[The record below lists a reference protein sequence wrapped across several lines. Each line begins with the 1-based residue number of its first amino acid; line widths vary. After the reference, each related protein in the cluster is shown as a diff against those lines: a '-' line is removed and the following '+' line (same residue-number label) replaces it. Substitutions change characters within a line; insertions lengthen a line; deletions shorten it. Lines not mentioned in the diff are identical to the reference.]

1 MNTPQGGNA
10 SSSSQ
15 PRKKLPVNPS
25 LEHLQKQAKRRVK
38 ENPALKLAEAQHL
51 IAQEYGC
58 KNWAELGRVV
68 ESMGRTAKEL
78 TPKKDFNPLPDAA
91 NDGDI
96 EKVRAILASGEFTQ
110 HDLDLALSRGTCRLS
125 RCPERRGLGKLLL
138 EHGADPDG
146 QYGSNYGPIILSPC
160 EGLDPEGLAF
170 LIGAG
175 ADVSFG
181 PFENKYAKDNTPIN
195 AVLSTYVRG
204 RNEAKHRCIDLLI
217 EHGAQW
223 QDDAIMDIH
232 RGRAGALAERI
243 KKDRALL
250 QVKFGLDQ
258 DSRRHG
264 NIDLRGGTLLHLAVE
279 FGERECVDVLL
290 DHYADIKAQSE
301 GVEGAPGATPLFHAI
316 GSWEDSPAML
326 EHLLKRVGEHVD
338 LTTRASFRKFGEVI
352 PPVTPLEYAQRC
364 QAENKDSANRKRE
377 VELLI
382 GADRKEQLRALI
394 RSEDVAGVARLLD
407 EDPAALSPNLW
418 PVTIFQTKSLAITR
432 LLLERGLSPDE
443 CSAPRKPLHLAVY
456 QCLPDIVELLVKH
469 GANVNQRNRLG
480 ETPMDLLD
488 SYEPRPVGDPDAR
501 RIREALLAAGAQDDI
516 FCAVRAG
523 DVVEVDSI
531 LDEHPELLE
540 AMSPDVGMP
549 PLSVSARSGR
559 HGVARVL
566 IQRGAKVDG
575 VNDKLNTPLWFA
587 CQSPARAEDRM
598 AVAKLL
604 MEAGAD
610 VNRRCEDGSTAL
622 HFAAW
627 RGPAAMVELLLA
639 HGARSWIGDEKGKE
653 PVDYARDSKV
663 SPDREEI
670 VRMFSESRID
680 DPYFRAA
687 VAAIDAG
694 DVSGLK
700 GLLRQY
706 PYLATVRAEEPGWY
720 AGSYFRH
727 PTLLHFVA
735 NNPHRSQTVVPNIGE
750 IAQAIIDAGADVNA
764 LTETQDGIR
773 HTTLD
778 LVASS
783 SPARNSGV
791 QNSLIDLLFKNG
803 ATAEN
808 AIGIALGNEEPA
820 AAHYLFERGVPPDL
834 VGAAGLGLTDRL
846 AELLMAGPPK
856 QERLESAMSAALM
869 YGRWGVVEMLLER
882 GFSLNEEIVHAG
894 TPLHHA
900 ALRNQ
905 KTICEKLIARG
916 GSLTK
921 KDRQWNGTPADWA
934 FHGGGHQELSEWL
947 REMEGAEAAKCL

>member
-1 MNTPQGGNA
+1 MNTPEGGNA

-38 ENPALKLAEAQHL
+38 DNPALKLAEVQHQ

-58 KNWAELGRVV
+58 KSWAELGREVALRNKQAPI
-68 ESMGRTAKEL
+68 G
-78 TPKKDFNPLPDAA
+78 FHPLPGAA
-91 NDGDI
+91 NDGDM
-96 EKVRAILASGEFTQ
+96 ERVRRILDAGEFTQ
-110 HDLDLALSRGTCRLS
+110 HDLDLALSRATCTLS
-125 RCPERRGLGKLLL
+125 QHPARRSLAELLL
-138 EHGADPDG
+138 QSGANPNGLYRED
-146 QYGSNYGPIILSPC
+146 YGPIVMAAC
-160 EGLDPEGLAF
+160 ECVDFDGLDF
-170 LIGAG
+170 LIQAG
-175 ADVSFG
+175 ADVSFA
-181 PFENKYAKDNTPIN
+181 PFKNQHIDH
-195 AVLSTYVRG
+195 LSPMNMLIGTYVRG
-204 RNEAKHRCIDLLI
+204 RNEAKHRCIDLLVAK
-217 EHGAQW
+217 GAVW
-223 QDDAIMDIH
+223 TDDVIMAIH
-232 RGRAGALAERI
+232 RGDARRLREWI
-243 KKDRALL
+243 EKDRSLL
-250 QVKFGLDQ
+250 GQRFGPLPY
-258 DSRRHG
+258 SFAYG
-264 NIDLRGGTLLHLAVE
+264 NIELRGATLLHYAVE

-290 DHYADIKAQSE
+290 DQYADIKAHSE
-301 GVEGAPGATPLFHAI
+301 GVDGAPGPTPLFHAI

-326 EHLLKRVGEHVD
+326 EHLLRRVGEHVD
-338 LTTRASFRKFGEVI
+338 LSTKVSFRRFGEVI
-352 PPVTPLEYAQRC
+352 SLVTPLEYAQRC
-364 QAENKDSANRKRE
+364 QAENKESANRKRE

-382 GADRKEQLRALI
+382 GADRKERVRALV
-394 RSEDVAGVARLLD
+394 RNEDVAGVAALLD
-407 EDPAALSPNLW
+407 EDPEALTPNLW
-418 PVTIFQTKSLAITR
+418 PVAIFQAKSLSTTR

-469 GANVNQRNRLG
+469 GADVNQRNRLG

-501 RIREALLAAGAQDDI
+501 RIREVLLKAGAQDDI

-610 VNRRCEDGSTAL
+610 VNRRCEYGTTAL

-639 HGARSWIGDEKGKE
+639 HGARSWIGDEAGKE
-653 PVDYARDSKV
+653 PVEYARESKV

-680 DPYFRAA
+680 DPHFRAA

-694 DVSGLK
+694 DLSWLK
-700 GLLRQY
+700 GLLQQH
-706 PYLATVRAEEPGWY
+706 PYLATVRAEESGWY

-735 NNPHRSQTVVPNIGE
+735 NNPHRSQAVAANIGE
-750 IAQAIIDAGADVNA
+750 IAQVIIDAGADVNA

-808 AIGIALGNEEPA
+808 AIGIALSNEEPA
-820 AAHYLFERGVPPDL
+820 AAHYLFQRGVQPDL
-834 VGAAGLGLTDRL
+834 VGAAGLGLTDRF
-846 AELLMAGPPK
+846 AELLMAGVQK
-856 QERLESAMSAALM
+856 QERLESAMSTALM
-869 YGRWGVVEMLLER
+869 YGHWDIVEILLER

-905 KTICEKLIARG
+905 KAICEKLIARG
-916 GSLTK
+916 ASLTK

-947 REMEGAEAAKCL
+947 RGKEAGG